1 MRPDL
6 LDDIPAQ
13 PPSIAEWEDLLVRL
27 DIAPRAVRVAV
38 DDIAEPGEEVLRVLQ
53 LAAAR
58 EVWYSAV
65 IENLRLGQSFSLN
78 VGFGAVTFGDHEAG
92 EEREGSVLDLC
103 RAFEMTRTRNFAQ
116 VQRRGVEVW
125 KWESTVN
132 GGRTMTVYQFL
143 TTVAHADAETL
154 AMIRAAGRGE
164 RTA

>member
-1 MRPDL
+1 MDPDFVR
-6 LDDIPAQ
+6 DVPAL

-53 LAAAR
+53 LAVAR
-58 EVWYSAV
+58 ESWYSGV
-65 IENLRLGQSFSLN
+65 IESLRLGRSFSLN
-78 VGFGAVTFGDHEAG
+78 VAFAPITFGDEEAG
-92 EEREGSVLDLC
+92 GEREGTAVELC
-103 RAFEMTRTRNFAQ
+103 WAFETQRTRNFAQ

-125 KWESTVN
+125 KWESNVT
-132 GGRTMTVYQFL
+132 GGRTLSVFQFL
-143 TTVAHADAETL
+143 SGVARSDAETL

>member
-1 MRPDL
+1 MDPDL
-6 LDDIPAQ
+6 LSRVPAQ

-38 DDIAEPGEEVLRVLQ
+38 DDIAHPGEEVLRVLQ

-78 VGFGAVTFGDHEAG
+78 VGFGPITFGEEG
-92 EEREGSVLDLC
+92 KEREGSALDLC
-103 RAFEMTRTRNFAQ
+103 RAFEATRTRNFAQ

-125 KWESTVN
+125 KWEAPVT
-132 GGRTMTVYQFL
+132 GGRTMTVYQML
-143 TTVAHADAETL
+143 TMVAQADAETL

>member
-1 MRPDL
+1 MDPEL
-6 LDDIPAQ
+6 LSSVPAQ
-13 PPSIAEWEDLLVRL
+13 PPAMAEWEDLLVRL

-58 EVWYSAV
+58 EVWYSGV
-65 IENLRLGQSFSLN
+65 IENLRLGQSFSPN
-78 VGFGAVTFGDHEAG
+78 VSFGPITFGEEGEA
-92 EEREGSVLDLC
+92 EREGTALDLC
-103 RAFEMTRTRNFAQ
+103 RAFEATRNRNFAQ

-125 KWESTVN
+125 TWEAPLA
-132 GGRTMTVYQFL
+132 GGGSVTVYQAL
-143 TTVAHADAETL
+143 AAMALADAETL

>member
-1 MRPDL
+1 MHPDL
-6 LDDIPAQ
+6 LRDLPAQ
-13 PPSIAEWEDLLVRL
+13 PPSIAEWEELLVRL

-53 LAAAR
+53 LAVAR

-65 IENLRLGQSFSLN
+65 IESLRLGRSFSLN
-78 VGFGAVTFGDHEAG
+78 VGFGPITFGDHEAG
-92 EEREGSVLDLC
+92 EAREGTATDLC
-103 RAFEMTRTRNFAQ
+103 RAFEATRTRNFAQ

-125 KWESTVN
+125 KWESPVN
-132 GGRTMTVYQFL
+132 GGRTMTIYQML
-143 TTVAHADAETL
+143 TLAARADGETL

>member
-1 MRPDL
+1 MDPEL
-6 LDDIPAQ
+6 LSNVPAQ
-13 PPSIAEWEDLLVRL
+13 PPGMAEWEDLLVRL

-38 DDIAEPGEEVLRVLQ
+38 DDIAEPGAEVLRVLQ
-53 LAAAR
+53 VAVAR
-58 EVWYSAV
+58 EVWYSGV
-65 IENLRLGQSFSLN
+65 IENLRLGQSFSLK

-92 EEREGSVLDLC
+92 EEREGSALDLC

-125 KWESTVN
+125 TWEAPLT
-132 GGRTMTVYQFL
+132 GGGSVTVYQAL
-143 TTVAHADAETL
+143 TAMAHADAETL